1 MATSFEDGLAYEAA
15 RELINS
21 RIGTLSSRLAEESEK
36 DNQDPTVLAALR
48 SERRSLVVERE
59 ELRSD
64 DQAAVMQTIAKY
76 RRPPATKPVPT
87 LTPGA

>member
-1 MATSFEDGLAYEAA
+1 MAISFEDGLAYEAA

-21 RIGTLSSRLAEESEK
+21 RIGTLSSRLDEESRK
-36 DNQDPTVLAALR
+36 DTPDLTVLGALR

-64 DQAAVMQTIAKY
+64 DQEGVMQVIAKY
-76 RRPPATKPVPT
+76 RRPPASAPMPT
-87 LTPGA
+87 LAPGA